1 MSEIVIRHVE
11 TTDAQALH
19 HLYSQ
24 TPVYRDTLQLPLP
37 SVESGRSAS
46 PIPNQGT
53 HNPAAFID
61 GQLAGQ
67 LAVML
72 NQRVRRRHVA
82 TFGIGVDPRYHGKG
96 VGSRL
101 MQAMIDLCDNWAAI
115 EAHRA
120 DGVHRQPGGHGAVPQ
135 IRFRDRGHQ
144 PRLCHA
150 RRRIGRRLPYGAF
163 ALRAAARRCVIVPI
177 RRGRCA
183 GPVHQPPNLLQALA
197 GLTAA
202 VGIFSPLTPLG
213 AAMPTSAAGRPQPDY
228 RCAGPEGRRGARQ
241 PGAYRHNGYP
251 AGQPGDR
258 RRRRTRRRPRHR
270 ETDALGEDNL
280 VQTVDALTFS
290 GGSVYGRRRRM
301 ASRPGWG
308 NRAEATRCARP
319 RRACLPY
326 RAHRLPVRSGQR
338 WRQNWQLTP
347 PYRQLGIDAVG
358 KAGLDFPLG
367 TVGAGYGAMTGMGK
381 LKGGLGSASII
392 AANGATVG
400 ALVAVNSWVRWSRPA
415 PAPSGRPYEID
426 GEFGNGGAAAL
437 AQLRAQ
443 GEDWMEQEPQG
454 GRRTPPAACIATDA
468 LTRVE
473 LKRVAIMAQ
482 DGMARAI
489 RPLHS
494 PFDGDVVFALSTG
507 QREVQGSRELA
518 VLQIGALAADTRP
531 ESPVAYMPP
540 RRGPAAV
547 AT

>member
-1 MSEIVIRHVE
+1 
-11 TTDAQALH
+11 
-19 HLYSQ
+19 
-24 TPVYRDTLQLPLP
+24 
-37 SVESGRSAS
+37 
-46 PIPNQGT
+46 
-53 HNPAAFID
+53 
-61 GQLAGQ
+61 
-67 LAVML
+67 
-72 NQRVRRRHVA
+72 
-82 TFGIGVDPRYHGKG
+82 
-96 VGSRL
+96 
-101 MQAMIDLCDNWAAI
+101 MIDLCDNWAAI

-183 GPVHQPPNLLQALA
+183 GLCINPPNLLQALA

-213 AAMPTSAAGRPQPDY
+213 AAMPTSAAGRRAPQPDTDVPGLKVGAAQDN
-228 RCAGPEGRRGARQ
+228 RVRTGTTVILPDSPAIAAVDVRG
-241 PGAYRHNGYP
+241 GG
-251 AGQPGDR
+251 
-258 RRRRTRRRPRHR
+258 RHR

-290 GGSVYGRRRRM
+290 GGSVYGTAAADGVAAAGATGPRLR
-301 ASRPGWG
+301 AAPGPG
-308 NRAEATRCARP
+308 
-319 RRACLPY
+319 CLPY

-400 ALVAVNSWVRWSRPA
+400 ALVAVNSLGAVVAPGTRAFWATPMKLTVNSATAAQRRWRNCARRAKIGWNKSR
-415 PAPSGRPYEID
+415 R
-426 GEFGNGGAAAL
+426 AA
-437 AQLRAQ
+437 
-443 GEDWMEQEPQG
+443 E
-454 GRRTPPAACIATDA
+454 RTPACIATDTA

-473 LKRVAIMAQ
+473 LKRWPSWRKTAWRAPS
-482 DGMARAI
+482 ARCTARLTATWCSPCPPGNVRFRAAANWRCCRSARWRRTPAGD
-489 RPLHS
+489 RPWRTCRH
-494 PFDGDVVFALSTG
+494 
-507 QREVQGSRELA
+507 
-518 VLQIGALAADTRP
+518 
-531 ESPVAYMPP
+531 
-540 RRGPAAV
+540 AV
-547 AT
+547 AGSGRNLANARRLTRRHQKGAGAPNHD